1 MVPVRYNI
9 RSLMVRKSTTA
20 ATALGIA
27 MVVAVLCVAQML
39 SNGVR
44 KTLSHAGRENVALV
58 LRKGSDNELGSGIDD
73 PQLGIITSQPQVKT
87 EAGKP
92 CRAAEV
98 VVVTAT
104 EKIGAEGIT
113 NLQIRG
119 VEADVFK
126 FRPTVKIVAGRA
138 PAPGS
143 DEAAIGTRVRGRFKG
158 MELGQSFEVKKNRS
172 MSVVGV
178 FADDGS
184 ASESEVW
191 VDVDSLR
198 AAFGREGYRS
208 SVRVE
213 LTNATAFDAYKANL
227 EGDKRLGLQALRESD
242 YFEKQSEGTSIF
254 VSVLGIMITVFFS
267 IGATIGAAITM
278 YAAVANRTREVGILR
293 ALGFSRPAI
302 MFSFVFESVVLAL
315 MGGVLGV
322 LMALCA
328 SGYKISMLNFA
339 SWSEVVFAFEA
350 TPGILLGGL
359 VFSLLMGL
367 FGGFLPALRAARVS
381 PVAAM
386 RG

>member
-1 MVPVRYNI
+1 MVPVRYNL
-9 RSLMVRKSTTA
+9 RSLMVRKATTA
-20 ATALGIA
+20 ATSLGIA

-39 SNGVR
+39 SNGVK

-73 PQLGIITSQPQVKT
+73 PQVGLITSQAQVKN

-98 VVVTAT
+98 VVVAAT
-104 EKIGAEGIT
+104 EKIGAAGIT

-126 FRPTVKIVAGRA
+126 FRPTVKIIDGRM

-143 DEAAIGTRVRGRFKG
+143 DEAVIGKRVRGRFKG
-158 MELGQSFEVKKNRS
+158 MEIGQSFEVKKNRA

-178 FADDGS
+178 FEDDGS

-191 VDVDSLR
+191 VDVDALR

-213 LTNATAFDAYKANL
+213 LTSPAAFDAFKANI
-227 EGDKRLGLQALRESD
+227 EGDKRLGLQALRETD

-254 VSVLGIMITVFFS
+254 VSALGIMITVFFS

-293 ALGFSRPAI
+293 ALGFSRSAI
-302 MFSFVFESVVLAL
+302 MFSFVFESVVLAML
-315 MGGVLGV
+315 GGVVGV
-322 LMALCA
+322 AMALCA

-339 SWSEVVFAFEA
+339 SWSEVVFSFEA
-350 TPGILLGGL
+350 TPKILIGGL
-359 VFSLLMGL
+359 LFSLFMGL
-367 FGGFLPALRAARVS
+367 FGGFLPALRASRVS